1 MNTEACKLF
10 KTHIYEETGNVQAL
24 TEQYIAGNT
33 DYVKQRIPQGTF
45 DVSAGEQPVQLR
57 YRSAVPER
65 RKYLNLL
72 VEGNAA
78 ATVLA
83 PGCDGAN
90 YGFDTNPNRRGSAGC
105 HLPASKITAGYDT
118 FGRSLKGR
126 AWETDVVCAF
136 DLLLKGHAEAYIA
149 MLRRDLPK
157 RGMEEFCTA
166 LEDEVIAMAKFNF
179 SMIDGFHY
187 SEGAFPAV
195 PTGTLNIGYLK
206 RIKQFMILQGW
217 EGPFEISVGREALEA
232 AIRDWQSTNNYTIN
246 VNSLTQDATGLSG
259 LEALSFEGINFI
271 ITDRPKRG
279 YLELTPSG
287 YQFVEVLPMRN
298 RSGTGDGVV
307 AEPNPDYL
315 ECSTVCNGVRYELY
329 EVAFSIHPMFA
340 VREALAPVRLAG
352 LNVASMNM
360 DVRMISGAYI
370 DCNEDETKFFLRML
384 HQYGFRSENP
394 ELATAVLYRV
404 APSPIQVVASTCAPV
419 CTEAE
424 LTEVSVA
431 ELSPPDADACYDEI
445 YGECETPVAHFAHDG
460 TPSAP
465 GPDIS
470 DEGEVRFVGLEAD
483 VEAVAGAEFFVIVER
498 FGGYAGETKVDID
511 TANGTGGTAAT
522 SASGDFVVINSDIT
536 WADGE
541 NGRKRVEVTL
551 GATPTP
557 GQHFF
562 INLSAET
569 NGTLDAA
576 ADQVRV
582 NLLASCAD

>member
-1 MNTEACKLF
+1 MNTEACKLL

-72 VEGNAA
+72 VEGNSAA
-78 ATVLA
+78 NVLA

-149 MLRRDLPK
+149 MLRRDLPR
-157 RGMEEFCTA
+157 RGMEEFSTA

-187 SEGAFPAV
+187 SEGTFPAV
-195 PTGTLNIGYLK
+195 PTGTLDIGYLK

-217 EGPFEISVGREALEA
+217 TGPFEISVGREALEA
-232 AIRDWQSTNNYTIN
+232 AIRDWQSSNNYTIQIN
-246 VNSLTQDATGLSG
+246 NLTQDATGLAG
-259 LEALSFEGINFI
+259 LEALSFEGIQFI
-271 ITDRPKRG
+271 INDRPKRG
-279 YLELTPSG
+279 YLELGPDG

-307 AEPNPDYL
+307 AEPNPDYIN
-315 ECSTVCNGVRYELY
+315 CFTICNGVKRELY
-329 EVAFSIHPMFA
+329 EVAFSIHSEFA

-360 DVRMISGAYI
+360 DVRMISGPYI

-384 HQYGFRSENP
+384 HQYGFRSANP
-394 ELATAVLYRV
+394 ELASAVLYRV
-404 APSPIQVVASTCAPV
+404 APTPIRVVTSTCPDA
-419 CTEAE
+419 CTEATLE
-424 LTEVSVA
+424 PVGVA

-445 YGECETPVAHFAHDG
+445 YGDCDEVVTHFAHDG

-470 DEGEVRFVGLEAD
+470 DEGVVRFVGLEVE
-483 VEAVAGAEFFVIVER
+483 VEAVAGAKFFVIVER
-498 FGGYAGETKVDID
+498 FGGYDGQTTVDVD
-511 TANGTGGTAAT
+511 SANGGGGTGAT
-522 SASGDFVVINSDIT
+522 SANGDFVVVNQTLT

-551 GATPTP
+551 GASPE
-557 GQHFF
+557 GGEHFH
-562 INLSAET
+562 INLSAVT
-569 NGTLDAA
+569 NSTLDTD
-576 ADQVRV
+576 ADQVTV
-582 NLLASCAD
+582 NLLAACGD